1 MPCWC
6 EKGYHSFQVPEPC
19 VNRLGTETAAQCPSK
34 SPRVRKRPGR
44 SLTAPRSRVAEP
56 RADAGEILDAP
67 ARSVSKPLYIGRE
80 YVRYPIFP
88 DGRGYS
94 KPQGYIWV
102 NPFYRTGDTVE
113 SECEFLCEA
122 CVKSS
127 AREALSEAHVSTAIL
142 G

>member
-1 MPCWC
+1 M
-6 EKGYHSFQVPEPC
+6 
-19 VNRLGTETAAQCPSK
+19 
-34 SPRVRKRPGR
+34 
-44 SLTAPRSRVAEP
+44 TAPRSRVAEP